1 MATKKKGLIYGGI
14 ALLVL
19 LLFGGKANAKS
30 APLIEPPAPEP
41 EPEPIPDL
49 PPPAQ
54 DFPQPAGSNF
64 GATPE
69 NLRKAFEYAES
80 ASGIPGLARYLAV
93 HAWGAF
99 RAKKPAVTP
108 EEAAVIS
115 AQNPKWCENCKNKSP
130 SEIKASLAAF
140 ERVTLPKGEVG
151 INGGVGAL
159 DKPWPTP
166 ADYVMY
172 TEFGSAGLFDILAA
186 TGVYAGIHQGFTPI
200 LNRPAADF
208 TDLRAQVFI
217 ITWLVY
223 RVLQSPKYKVLVAGD
238 PQATWLNVRA
248 AVSYPDSFASGGTLA
263 KEARANAA
271 IREKELGIDLS
282 KNGFP
287 GTAKDFKAKAFW
299 DALGNFG
306 G

>member
-1 MATKKKGLIYGGI
+1 
-14 ALLVL
+14 
-19 LLFGGKANAKS
+19 
-30 APLIEPPAPEP
+30 
-41 EPEPIPDL
+41 
-49 PPPAQ
+49 
-54 DFPQPAGSNF
+54 
-64 GATPE
+64 
-69 NLRKAFEYAES
+69 
-80 ASGIPGLARYLAV
+80 
-93 HAWGAF
+93 
-99 RAKKPAVTP
+99 VTP

-115 AQNPKWCENCKNKSP
+115 SQNPKWCENCKNTSQA
-130 SEIKASLAAF
+130 EIKASMMGF
-140 ERVTLPKGEVG
+140 ERVTLEKGATG
-151 INGGVGAL
+151 PYGGTGQL
-159 DKPWPTP
+159 DQPWPKP
-166 ADYVMY
+166 ADYKDY
-172 TEFGSAGLFDILAA
+172 EKFGSAGLFDILGS
-186 TGVYAGIHQGFTPI
+186 TGAYAGIHQGFTPI